1 MARIGSVNIDLLR
14 PDFEQ
19 SNKIMKESLDSL
31 PTMADPLK
39 KAIDGN
45 IEYFQDSKIGELKS
59 QLQQIM
65 PDDLSD
71 PTQFKNYLSEAD
83 NIAASLGGHRWGIN
97 PDKVISTA
105 NQAATSTIDR
115 NTALSTLTKSDL
127 ENTEKS
133 AEHDYNRAVNEARLH
148 QLQDPKFDSQKYVYE
163 QMIQKGHPIDVANK
177 FLDDQTKQQNLING
191 RMANIIATLDSLFG
205 PEVASKTAQTIYQAF
220 GNTQQYATTN
230 ADMGYNSM
238 VKGAGAV
245 GKGEALPGSSQGS
258 QGSSSSSAKVAP
270 VPQEYESAFAQ
281 AAKSTGLDVNLLKG
295 MAMAES
301 TFNATAVSPKGATGI
316 MQLGAAAAQE
326 VGVKDRNNPNEN
338 IRGGAEYLKKQLKEF
353 KDLPTALVAYNWG
366 PGNARA
372 WVKGGSNFNKLPKET
387 RNYVNRVLSMQGE
400 YAAGIQ
406 PSAGQT
412 ISNAA
417 NGSGGGMPAISNPK
431 AIKYTNS
438 KATRNL
444 PVAEKVTNIVLPH
457 LNKYNLEWVVNSGG
471 QDPKGKTVGGTAHN
485 HGMAGDGVLKYANGR
500 KLSFSNPED
509 KKVISQFIE
518 DLAANGITGI
528 GAHEKYMGDGAI
540 HIGIQNNAKAWGG
553 TNGNASTTENV
564 HPWVVEAFN
573 RGRQRYLGNGGTGEY
588 LNAPDIPRLNDI
600 LDPSSVKAM
609 HEQELAAY
617 DAQKKAAES
626 LLKFLPE
633 DYWGSNQLISPGLVM
648 PGQTGDGF
656 LKQVEKVKTDD
667 QGVVGKL
674 VGTAK
679 ESLDKQLEQF
689 NIAAAGNAEL
699 TDDYFKKL
707 EEVITQNAALE
718 GQAGGPAKVST
729 TFGEHT
735 PKFIQWLKDGKVYDV
750 WNNLD
755 VETQKA
761 YMREYHDIIRGTHK
775 NEVDKGNIT
784 KDFYAGAIKPSKDK
798 KNSPMFRGMASNLA
812 LNTLVP
818 MLPDGTGS
826 SKTNENRLNNTQ
838 ILATRMTTEF
848 VRIWSSNKDFQTLT
862 KSELEAALIKSAQ
875 SYRDY
880 IVKSQK
886 PKDRDIYGESSVLT
900 SVDAYKRAATQAL
913 EQAARD
919 KSNELVKLLQDKNRA
934 SSNLTE
940 YNPSG
945 EVTNKLLLKNNR

>member
-19 SNKIMKESLDSL
+19 SNKLMKDSLDSL

-45 IEYFQDSKIGELKS
+45 IEYFQDSKVGELKA

-115 NTALSTLTKSDL
+115 NTALSTLTKADL
-127 ENTEKS
+127 ENTEKA
-133 AEHDYNRAVNEARLH
+133 AEHDYNRFVNEARFY

-163 QMIQKGHPIDVANK
+163 QMIKGGHPVDVANK
-177 FLDDQTKQQNLING
+177 FLDDHTKQQNLIDS
-191 RMANIIATLDSLFG
+191 RLANAIATVAAKYG
-205 PEVASKTAQTIYQAF
+205 PEVASQLSQVVMEGYE
-220 GNTQQYATTN
+220 NTNRQVTTN
-230 ADMGYNSM
+230 ADQAYNM
-238 VKGAGAV
+238 LGKGANLG
-245 GKGEALPGSSQGS
+245 GKGTALPGSQGS

-301 TFNATAVSPKGATGI
+301 TFNSTAVSPKGATGI

-326 VGVKDRNNPNEN
+326 VNVKDRNDPNEN
-338 IRGGAEYLKKQLKEF
+338 IRGGAEYLKKQLNEF

-366 PGNARA
+366 PGKARD
-372 WVKGGSNFNKLPKET
+372 WVKGGSNFNNLPKET

-417 NGSGGGMPAISNPK
+417 GGGMPAISNPK

-471 QDPKGKTVGGTAHN
+471 QDPKGPTVGGSAHN
-485 HGMAGDGVLKYANGR
+485 HGMAGDGVLKYANG
-500 KLSFSNPED
+500 KQLSFSNAED
-509 KKVISQFIE
+509 RKVISQLIE

-540 HIGIQNNAKAWGG
+540 HIGIQNNALAWGG
-553 TNGNASTTENV
+553 TNGKASTKENV

-573 RGRQRYLGNGGTGEY
+573 RGRQKYLANGGTGEY
-588 LNAPDIPRLNDI
+588 LNAPDIPRLNDL
-600 LDPSSVKAM
+600 LDPSSVAAM

-617 DAQKKAAES
+617 ESQKKAAES

-633 DYWGSNQLISPGLVM
+633 DYWGSNQLVSPGLVM
-648 PGQTGDGF
+648 PGQTGDDF

-667 QGVVGKL
+667 QDVVGKL

-679 ESLDKQLEQF
+679 ESLAKQLEQF
-689 NIAAAGNAEL
+689 NIAATGNAEL
-699 TDDYFKKL
+699 TDEYFSQL
-707 EEVITQNAALE
+707 EDVITQNAALE
-718 GQAGGPAKVST
+718 GQSNTPVKVSVV
-729 TFGEHT
+729 FGEDT
-735 PKFIQWLKDGKVYDV
+735 PKFIEWLKQGKIYDT
-750 WNNLD
+750 WSDLD
-755 VETQKA
+755 VDTQKK
-761 YMREYHDIIRGTHK
+761 YMREFQAIRKGTNK
-775 NEVDKGNIT
+775 NEVDKETFIKENT
-784 KDFYAGAIKPSKDK
+784 KDAVAIKDGK
-798 KNSPMFRGMASNLA
+798 KNNAMFQTMANDLA
-812 LNTLVP
+812 LNTLTP
-818 MLPDGTGS
+818 MLPDA
-826 SKTNENRLNNTQ
+826 TNNSINNKERLKNIQ
-838 ILATRMTTEF
+838 ILGKRMTTEF
-848 VRIWSSNKDFQTLT
+848 VKIWTHNKDFQNLT
-862 KSELEAALIKSAQ
+862 KAEMQEALNQSAKYY
-875 SYRDY
+875 SNNVSKTVD
-880 IVKSQK
+880 
-886 PKDRDIYGESSVLT
+886 PKNRDILGESSVL
-900 SVDAYKRAATQAL
+900 SSIDAYKRAATQAL
-913 EQAARD
+913 EEASKK
-919 KSNELVKLLQDKNRA
+919 KSDELIKKLNEKNTNSDNLMKTKTAEEANIDILLGN
-934 SSNLTE
+934 
-940 YNPSG
+940 
-945 EVTNKLLLKNNR
+945 

>member
-1 MARIGSVNIDLLR
+1 MAKIGSVNIGLLR
-14 PDFEQ
+14 PEFEQ
-19 SNKIMKESLDSL
+19 SNKLMKDSLESLT
-31 PTMADPLK
+31 TMADPLK

-45 IEYFQDSKIGELKS
+45 IEYVQDSKVGQLKA

-71 PTQFKNYLSEAD
+71 PTKFKNYLSEAD
-83 NIAASLGGHRWGIN
+83 NIAASLGAHRWGIN

-105 NQAATSTIDR
+105 NKAATANIDR
-115 NTALSTLTKSDL
+115 NTALATLAKSNL
-127 ENTEKS
+127 ENTEKT
-133 AEHDYNRAVNEARLH
+133 AEHDYNRAVNEARLQ

-163 QMIQKGHPIDVANK
+163 QMIKKGHPVDVANK
-177 FLDDQTKQQNLING
+177 FLDDHTKQQNLINN
-191 RMANIIATLDSLFG
+191 RVANIIATLDSQFG
-205 PEVASKTAQTIYQAF
+205 PEVASRYAQSVYQGF
-220 GNTQQYATTN
+220 GNIQQYMQTN
-230 ADMGYNSM
+230 ANLGYDTMVQGAKSM
-238 VKGAGAV
+238 
-245 GKGEALPGSSQGS
+245 GKGGALPGSSQGS
-258 QGSSSSSAKVAP
+258 QGFSSSSAKVAP

-281 AAKSTGLDVNLLKG
+281 AAKSTGLDVNLLKAI
-295 MAMAES
+295 AMAES
-301 TFNATAVSPKGATGI
+301 TFNPTAVSPKGATGL

-326 VGVKDRNNPNEN
+326 VGVKDRNDPNEN
-338 IRGGAEYLKKQLKEF
+338 IKGGAAYLKKQLKEF

-366 PGNARA
+366 PGNARD

-387 RNYVNRVLSMQGE
+387 RNYINRVLSMQGE

-417 NGSGGGMPAISNPK
+417 KGGGGMPAISNPK

-485 HGMAGDGVLKYANGR
+485 HGMAGDGVLKYANG
-500 KLSFSNPED
+500 KQLSFSNAQD
-509 KKVISQFIE
+509 RKVISQFIE

-553 TNGNASTTENV
+553 TNGKASTKENV

-573 RGRQRYLGNGGTGEY
+573 RGRQRYLSNGGTGEY

-617 DAQKKAAES
+617 DAQKKSAES

-633 DYWGSNQLISPGLVM
+633 DYWGSNQLVSPGLVM
-648 PGQTGDGF
+648 PGQTGDDF
-656 LKQVEKVKTDD
+656 LKQVKKVKTDD
-667 QGVVGKL
+667 QDVVGKL

-689 NIAAAGNAEL
+689 NIAATGNAEL
-699 TDDYFKKL
+699 TDEYFKKL
-707 EEVITQNAALE
+707 EEVVTQNAALE
-718 GQAGGPAKVST
+718 GQANTPVKASVV
-729 TFGEHT
+729 FGEDT
-735 PKFIQWLKDGKVYDV
+735 PKFIEWLKQGKVYDT
-750 WNNLD
+750 WSDLD
-755 VETQKA
+755 VDTQKK
-761 YMREYHDIIRGTHK
+761 YMREFQGIRKDANK
-775 NEVDKGNIT
+775 NEVDMETFIKENT
-784 KDFYAGAIKPSKDK
+784 KDAVAIKDGK
-798 KNSPMFRGMASNLA
+798 KNAPMVQAMSNKLA

-818 MLPDGTGS
+818 LLPDATS
-826 SKTNENRLNNTQ
+826 NSKKNKERVKTAQ
-838 ILATRMTTEF
+838 ILGKRMTTEF
-848 VRIWSSNKDFQTLT
+848 VKIWTHNKEFQNLT
-862 KSELEAALIKSAQ
+862 ESEMQEALNNSVKYYS
-875 SYRDY
+875 DY
-880 IVKSQK
+880 VNKTVDPDK
-886 PKDRDIYGESSVLT
+886 RDILGKSSVL
-900 SVDAYKRAATQAL
+900 SSIDGYKRAATQAL
-913 EQAARD
+913 EEASKK
-919 KSNELVKLLQDKNRA
+919 KSEELIKKLNEKNTNSDNLVNINTA
-934 SSNLTE
+934 E
-940 YNPSG
+940 YVNIDNILG
-945 EVTNKLLLKNNR
+945 K